1 MDGQTDKAIAEEKI
15 AQNYI
20 DIELMKAENQSNVTN
35 SYRRIS
41 TYTSRQYR

>member
-1 MDGQTDKAIAEEKI
+1 MDGQVDKAVAEERL
-15 AQNYI
+15 AQNYL

-35 SYRRIS
+35 SYRRVS